1 MKRNPKVA
9 KLFLLLCLPLFV
21 AFSRADQIYNPGT
34 SGGGGGVGGLSSVL
48 AIDNNANALSITNL
62 SNLLVSGNVGIGTTT
77 PASPLS
83 VYENNT
89 STATT
94 IGATIEQDGTGDA
107 ALWFVLSSTERYVMG
122 IDNSDGDKFKI
133 QEASALGATP
143 QFCIDPATDFVGI
156 GTDTPAT
163 KLHVMNGSVG
173 ASVATS
179 YDDLIVENTSN
190 AGITIIGSTN
200 AAMGD
205 AVGLRFN
212 NEASG
217 AFGDMTLAYD
227 YSLNRGILGM
237 NRTAAELVFAV
248 GGNSEAMRID
258 GDGNV
263 GIGTFAPIWDA
274 PRTKFQVVK
283 TGAAKKVLVIGA
295 DVLSRMCGPDD
306 RSTVILFGDG
316 AGAVVIG
323 VSDTPG
329 IINTHIYADGSQ
341 GDLLKCSFPP
351 RANESSEAVGY
362 MTMKGNDVFKVAVT
376 QLSNVVTETLR
387 INNIDKSEID
397 WLVPHQANFRI
408 INATAKKLNMSLDKV
423 VLTLARHGNTSA
435 ASVPIALDE
444 AVRDGRI
451 QRGQLLLLEA
461 FGAGFAWGSALVR
474 F

>member
-1 MKRNPKVA
+1 MHTKI
-9 KLFLLLCLPLFV
+9 LGTGSYLPVQVRSNQDLEKMVDTSDQWIMDRTGISERRIAASDESVSTMGYQAALKALEMAGIEATDLDMIVCGTTSAPNAFPAAACEIQAMLGVKQIPAFDIAAACSGFV
-21 AFSRADQIYNPGT
+21 YALSVADQ
-34 SGGGGGVGGLSSVL
+34 
-48 AIDNNANALSITNL
+48 
-62 SNLLVSGNVGIGTTT
+62 
-77 PASPLS
+77 
-83 VYENNT
+83 
-89 STATT
+89 
-94 IGATIEQDGTGDA
+94 
-107 ALWFVLSSTERYVMG
+107 F
-122 IDNSDGDKFKI
+122 
-133 QEASALGATP
+133 
-143 QFCIDPATDFVGI
+143 
-156 GTDTPAT
+156 
-163 KLHVMNGSVG
+163 
-173 ASVATS
+173 
-179 YDDLIVENTSN
+179 
-190 AGITIIGSTN
+190 
-200 AAMGD
+200 
-205 AVGLRFN
+205 
-212 NEASG
+212 
-217 AFGDMTLAYD
+217 
-227 YSLNRGILGM
+227 
-237 NRTAAELVFAV
+237 
-248 GGNSEAMRID
+248 
-258 GDGNV
+258 
-263 GIGTFAPIWDA
+263 
-274 PRTKFQVVK
+274 VK

>member
-1 MKRNPKVA
+1 MHTKI
-9 KLFLLLCLPLFV
+9 LGTGSYLPVQVRSNQDLEKMVETTDQWIKDRTGISERRIAATDESVSTMGYQAALKAIEMAGIDPSELDMIVCGTTSAPNAFPAAACEIQAMLGIKQIPAFDIAAACSGFV
-21 AFSRADQIYNPGT
+21 YALSVADQ
-34 SGGGGGVGGLSSVL
+34 
-48 AIDNNANALSITNL
+48 
-62 SNLLVSGNVGIGTTT
+62 
-77 PASPLS
+77 
-83 VYENNT
+83 
-89 STATT
+89 
-94 IGATIEQDGTGDA
+94 
-107 ALWFVLSSTERYVMG
+107 F
-122 IDNSDGDKFKI
+122 
-133 QEASALGATP
+133 
-143 QFCIDPATDFVGI
+143 
-156 GTDTPAT
+156 
-163 KLHVMNGSVG
+163 
-173 ASVATS
+173 
-179 YDDLIVENTSN
+179 
-190 AGITIIGSTN
+190 
-200 AAMGD
+200 
-205 AVGLRFN
+205 
-212 NEASG
+212 
-217 AFGDMTLAYD
+217 
-227 YSLNRGILGM
+227 
-237 NRTAAELVFAV
+237 
-248 GGNSEAMRID
+248 
-258 GDGNV
+258 
-263 GIGTFAPIWDA
+263 
-274 PRTKFQVVK
+274 VK
-283 TGAAKKVLVIGA
+283 TGAAKKVLVVGA
-295 DVLSRMCGPDD
+295 DVLSRLCEPDD

-387 INNIDKSEID
+387 INNVDKSEID

-408 INATAKKLNMSLDKV
+408 INATAKKLDMSLDKV